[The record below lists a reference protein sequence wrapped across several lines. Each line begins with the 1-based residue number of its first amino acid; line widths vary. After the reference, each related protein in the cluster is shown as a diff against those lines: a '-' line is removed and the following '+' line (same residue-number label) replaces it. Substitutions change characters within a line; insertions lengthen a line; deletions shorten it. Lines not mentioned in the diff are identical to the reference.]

1 MENKLIVAT
10 SKEAIQTTF
19 NFKNADLNKFSE
31 NIAKIA
37 INSIERNVQ
46 LSKIFGRILE
56 TECYKEDGF
65 SSVADFAYK
74 TFGVEKA
81 QAYALANVGKRFFN
95 SDSEVAKRVV
105 QTLNGKT
112 GNLSELVKMTDDEL
126 KASLDDGSITSTS
139 TQKHL
144 RDVANSYKPVK
155 VMNEK
160 TCRLSAV
167 ISHMEENG
175 KIEVITKDSILVDNV
190 ELLKAIGFSDSDK
203 LVKLYNLDK
212 IVHREGK
219 EDTTK
224 TFGFEAIAYT
234 IDGTYTAKITVEYI
248 EKPKVPKVN
257 KELLKYKED
266 PEYKA
271 FLEWKASQ
279 GK

>member
-19 NFKNADLNKFSE
+19 TFKNADLNKFSE

-37 INSIERNVQ
+37 INSIERNVE

-95 SDSEVAKRVV
+95 SNSDTAKRVV
-105 QTLNGKT
+105 KTLNGKT
-112 GNLSELVKMTDDEL
+112 GNLAELVKMSDEDID
-126 KASLDDGSITSTS
+126 KALDDGTIDNTS
-139 TQKHL
+139 TQKQL
-144 RDVANSYKPVK
+144 REVANSFKPAK
-155 VMNEK
+155 VITEK

-167 ISHMEENG
+167 ISKMEENG
-175 KIEVITKDSILVDNV
+175 KIEVITKDSVIVDNV
-190 ELLKAIGFSDSDK
+190 ELLKAIGFSDCDK
-203 LVKLYNLDK
+203 LIKLYNLDK

-234 IDGTYTAKITVEYI
+234 VDGMFTAKVTVEYI
-248 EKPKVPKVN
+248 EKPKAPKAP
-257 KELLKYKED
+257 KEPAIDME
-266 PEYKA
+266 EYKA
-271 FLEWKASQ
+271 FLKWKESQ